1 MRIILYLGLFIV
13 VNICL
18 GIHAV
23 DYSLQK
29 ELSKIKVLTADDF
42 VVECE

>member
-1 MRIILYLGLFIV
+1 MRIVLYLVLFIV

-29 ELSKIKVLTADDF
+29 ELGEPLTTGDF